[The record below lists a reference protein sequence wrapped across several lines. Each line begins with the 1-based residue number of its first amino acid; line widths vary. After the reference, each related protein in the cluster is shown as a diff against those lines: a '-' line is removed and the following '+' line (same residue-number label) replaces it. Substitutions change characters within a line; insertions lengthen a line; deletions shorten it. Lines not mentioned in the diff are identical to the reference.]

1 LRIAK
6 EAAVPTE
13 ITMSVIDVTANFD
26 DVMQRVADGET
37 IIVTRGE
44 AQIAAIIPM
53 KDFKVDR

>member
-1 LRIAK
+1 M
-6 EAAVPTE
+6 PTE